1 MLLQYMAIAP
11 CICRYSDSELTL
23 TLLGLSYYLQKAN
36 ALCKYED
43 TQLVRFFYTSYLQVT
58 TGLTGLE
65 EVR

>member
-11 CICRYSDSELTL
+11 CICRYSDSKLAL

-43 TQLVRFFYTSYLQVT
+43 TQLVRAFILATC
-58 TGLTGLE
+58 
-65 EVR
+65 R